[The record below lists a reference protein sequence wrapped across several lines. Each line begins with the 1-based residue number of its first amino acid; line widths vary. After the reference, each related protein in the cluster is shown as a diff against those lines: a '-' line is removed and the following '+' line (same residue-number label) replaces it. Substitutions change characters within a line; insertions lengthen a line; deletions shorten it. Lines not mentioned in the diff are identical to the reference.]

1 MKWVATIRLLL
12 TAQQRGK
19 ASVKWGVYL
28 CDEDVRVCYA
38 VEGGRV
44 SRALSSFIALTSYPS
59 FALAFSRTKVILVSI
74 E

>member
-1 MKWVATIRLLL
+1 MKWVAIIRLLL

-38 VEGGRV
+38 VEGGAGV
-44 SRALSSFIALTSYPS
+44 SRVKLLYSSNVLP
-59 FALAFSRTKVILVSI
+59 
-74 E
+74 